1 MIKALILQGMLLGF
15 LTLKMAGFLGW
26 SALLFLIFETF
37 IFKALALPLMIRQV
51 VQSNGI
57 RRDMEPYLPNFG
69 NVSMA
74 LLLIGGALFL
84 ANVTGKYEPLLS
96 FPMLGAAIS
105 SVLIGLFVMVSRK
118 KLIMHTLG
126 YLIMENGVYL
136 FSLSIM
142 ARQPFLVNLGV
153 LLDLFVGVFL
163 MGIFMNQI
171 NSTFEDMNVDNL
183 SELRDE

>member
-1 MIKALILQGMLLGF
+1 
-15 LTLKMAGFLGW
+15 MAGFLGW

-51 VQSNGI
+51 VRSNDI
-57 RRDMEPYLPNFG
+57 KREMEPYLPNFG
-69 NVSMA
+69 NVSTA
-74 LLLIGGALFL
+74 LLLIGGSLLL
-84 ANVTGKYEPLLS
+84 AKVTENYEPLLN
-96 FPMLGAAIS
+96 FQMLGAAIS

-126 YLIMENGVYL
+126 YLIMENGVFL

-142 ARQPFLVNLGV
+142 AHQPFLVNLGV
-153 LLDLFVGVFL
+153 LLDIFVGVFL
-163 MGIFMNQI
+163 MGIFINQI